1 MHDFSYCVYC
11 THTVASPPR
20 DVAAELVS
28 PTTIRVTWSPPSGRT
43 TVTGYEVVYSSPSDT
58 GSVRVDS
65 TSTDTVITLNQPASS
80 LYNVTVIALSTL
92 LSGVSN
98 HTTAKAVFCKLVQPQ
113 NFVSVITNF
122 SIFCHSER
130 SSYQLSSHLPSD
142 TEVHSCL

>member
-1 MHDFSYCVYC
+1 MAGS
-11 THTVASPPR
+11 PR

-28 PTTIRVTWSPPSGRT
+28 PTTIRVTWSPPSGA
-43 TVTGYEVVYSSPSDT
+43 VTDYEVVYSSSSDT

-80 LYNVTVIALSTL
+80 LYNITVIALSAH

-98 HTTAKAVFCKLVQPQ
+98 YTTAKAVFCKLLQPQ
-113 NFVSVITNF
+113 KCASVIANF

-130 SSYQLSSHLPSD
+130 SSHQLPTHLSSG
-142 TEVHSCL
+142 TEVHSGL

>member
-1 MHDFSYCVYC
+1 M
-11 THTVASPPR
+11 AGPPR

-28 PTTIRVTWSPPSGRT
+28 PTTIRVSWSPPSGGAT
-43 TVTGYEVVYSSPSDT
+43 LTGYEVVYSSPSDT

-80 LYNVTVIALSTL
+80 LYNVTVIALSTH

-98 HTTAKAVFCKLVQPQ
+98 HTTTKAVFCKLLQHQ
-113 NFVSVITNF
+113 KLVSVITNF

-130 SSYQLSSHLPSD
+130 SSHQLPSHLSSG
-142 TEVHSCL
+142 TEVHSGL